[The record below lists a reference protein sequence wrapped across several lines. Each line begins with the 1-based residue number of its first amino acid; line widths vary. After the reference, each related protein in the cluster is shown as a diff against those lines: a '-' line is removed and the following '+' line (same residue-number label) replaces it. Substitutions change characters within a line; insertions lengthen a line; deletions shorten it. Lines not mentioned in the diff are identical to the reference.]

1 MRVPRLIWLLL
12 AGLLLVA
19 AACSP
24 RVKVPVEL
32 PFREVASTAVPAELA
47 AEQAKG
53 SGAPG
58 LFLVERGGE
67 TYVLIQA
74 GEVSLPSA
82 LVRVMEIRTMADGK
96 TVRILARVE
105 PSSGGSSTPALVM
118 AVEAPAGLTWNL
130 RLSKL
135 AEEPIE
141 AQGIRLSNS

>member
-1 MRVPRLIWLLL
+1 MRVPRVVWLLL
-12 AGLLLVA
+12 AGLLLVI

-24 RVKVPVEL
+24 RVRAPVEL
-32 PFREVASTAVPAELA
+32 LFREVQGTAVPAELA
-47 AEQAKG
+47 AQQAKG
-53 SGAPG
+53 GGAPG

-67 TYVLIQA
+67 TYLLIQA

-82 LVRVMEIRTMADGK
+82 VVRVMEIRMMADGK

-105 PSSGGSSTPALVM
+105 PTPGGSSTPALVM